1 MNINDQNNNKISL
14 EIMYEQMTTKIECN
28 LSDVLEI
35 HLIEFAKLKNLNYS
49 SIYFLYSGNSLIP
62 SELKRPISEIITSQD
77 KNEKR
82 MLLLSYKLEIDV
94 KEDEVIIVLSIESV
108 KIKKSSGGRG
118 EKIKDIIKNIIEL
131 DLKWCTFKY
140 RNNEID
146 IEQKFDDI
154 ANEEDK
160 RQLKID
166 LTVNY
171 TIPLIVNFSK
181 KKKIYSIRCLL
192 GDSVEDIIYQ
202 YFREKKLESFDYD
215 LFYENKIFEN
225 YYHKKFYE
233 IIQEDTIQKIP
244 ENEQIIETIQS
255 FPSTEN
261 INELNK
267 IVFNNEKKLMFF
279 R

>member
-1 MNINDQNNNKISL
+1 MNINDQTDDKISL

-160 RQLKID
+160 RQ
-166 LTVNY
+166 
-171 TIPLIVNFSK
+171 
-181 KKKIYSIRCLL
+181 
-192 GDSVEDIIYQ
+192 
-202 YFREKKLESFDYD
+202 
-215 LFYENKIFEN
+215 
-225 YYHKKFYE
+225 
-233 IIQEDTIQKIP
+233 
-244 ENEQIIETIQS
+244 
-255 FPSTEN
+255 
-261 INELNK
+261 
-267 IVFNNEKKLMFF
+267 
-279 R
+279 